1 MSRLLELAKNIA
13 LSNLSELKYP
23 YRLTYILTYRCRFKC
38 GMCNI
43 WEKTAGEELSLEQI
57 EKFFDAS
64 NRFSWINLSGGE
76 IFLRKDLPEVL
87 DVILTKCKRLYLLD
101 FPTNGYETGLITDA
115 VRKIM
120 TKYRLPKLLVTV
132 SLDGPKELHDRIRG
146 VQGSWDRAVQ
156 TFAELRK
163 LRSSRFKV
171 FFGMTLQPL
180 NMDHFEETL
189 DSADRLIGRVAHDD
203 FHINIAHY
211 SPHYYGNTDAFKNS
225 DSAALWNRM
234 DEISAY
240 RKGSPFDPVVFLE
253 KRYQRLSKIYLANN
267 KSPVPC
273 QALSASFF
281 MDPAGVVYPC
291 SIYDKSAGN
300 IKDFDYDIQKLW
312 SCDLRKKIRKEIRSG
327 LCPHCWTP
335 CEAYQSILANLIPK
349 LKGA

>member
-1 MSRLLELAKNIA
+1 MSRLLELVKNIT
-13 LSNLSELKYP
+13 LSNFSELKSP
-23 YRLTYILTYRCRFKC
+23 YRLTYILTYRCHFKC

-43 WEKTAGEELSLEQI
+43 WKKAAGSELSMEQI
-57 EKFFDAS
+57 ENFFDTS

-87 DVILTKCKRLYLLD
+87 DAILTKCKCLYLLD
-101 FPTNGYETGLITDA
+101 FPTNGYESGLITDT
-115 VRKIM
+115 VRKII

-132 SLDGPKELHDRIRG
+132 SLDGPKELHNQIRG
-146 VQGSWDRAVQ
+146 VPGSWDKAVE

-163 LRSSRFKV
+163 LRSGRFNV
-171 FFGMTLQPL
+171 FFGTTLQPL

-189 DSADRLIGRVAHDD
+189 DSVNRLIGQVAHDD
-203 FHINIAHY
+203 FHINIAH
-211 SPHYYGNTDAFKNS
+211 SSSHYYGNPDAFRNN
-225 DSAALWNRM
+225 DSAALWNRV
-234 DEISAY
+234 DRISAY
-240 RKGSPFDPVVFLE
+240 RKGSPLDPVVFLE
-253 KRYQRLSKIYLANN
+253 KRYQELSKIYLANN

-281 MDPAGVVYPC
+281 MDPAGDVYPC
-291 SIYDKSAGN
+291 SIYDKSIGN
-300 IKDFDYDIQKLW
+300 IMDYDYDIRKLW
-312 SCDLRKKIRKEIRSG
+312 AADYRIRIRKEIRSG